1 MSPLRHPPYRI
12 ATKRL
17 VIRCWNPDDAPRL
30 SEALA
35 ESRTELLPWLPWA
48 ADEPRPLDDRVELLR
63 SFRGRF
69 DLGED
74 FTYGILD
81 PKERSV
87 LGGTGLHTRAGADA
101 LEIGYWIRTRRT
113 GRGLA
118 TEAAAALTKVCF
130 ELLGLD
136 RVEIRAEPDNDASL
150 AIPGKLGFTRE
161 GVLKR
166 RLPGADG
173 TKRDVVI
180 CSLFAA
186 GYAGSPA
193 SKVRLRAWDAAG
205 REMEIPRAK
214 ASSRGARPAP
224 PRSRGRI

>member
-1 MSPLRHPPYRI
+1 MSAVRHPPYRI

-30 SEALA
+30 AEALA
-35 ESRTELLPWLPWA
+35 DSRERLLPWLPWA

-63 SFRGRF
+63 TFRGRF

-81 PKERSV
+81 PKERRV

-101 LEIGYWIRTRRT
+101 LEIGYWIRTGHT

-130 ELLGLD
+130 ELLRLD

-150 AIPGKLGFTRE
+150 AIPAKLGYARE
-161 GVLKR
+161 GRLKR

-186 GYAGSPA
+186 DYPRSPA
-193 SKVRLRAWDAAG
+193 AKSKLRAWDAAG
-205 REMEIPRAK
+205 RELLAPATRRAP
-214 ASSRGARPAP
+214 ADRRRRPAA
-224 PRSRGRI
+224 

>member
-1 MSPLRHPPYRI
+1 MRHPPYRI

-17 VIRCWNPDDAPRL
+17 VIRCWNPEDAPLL

-35 ESRTELLPWLPWA
+35 ESRDRLLPWLPWA

-87 LGGTGLHTRAGADA
+87 LGGTGLHPRAGADA
-101 LEIGYWIRTRRT
+101 LEIGYWIRTSRA

-136 RVEIRAEPDNDASL
+136 RVEIRAEPDNEASL
-150 AIPGKLGFTRE
+150 AIPAKLGFTRE
-161 GVLKR
+161 GLLRR
-166 RLPGADG
+166 RLAGADG
-173 TKRDVVI
+173 TKRDVVV

-186 GYAGSPA
+186 DYPGSPA
-193 SKVRLRAWDAAG
+193 EATKLRVWDAAG
-205 REMEIPRAK
+205 REMERPARRRAG
-214 ASSRGARPAP
+214 APARP
-224 PRSRGRI
+224 SGRGRTRTRT